1 MEVDGEE
8 EEEISSELKQTQ
20 LVCYITV
27 LGQAWPDSVPTQ
39 GKKISSDLKQTQ
51 LGCYIILF

>member
-8 EEEISSELKQTQ
+8 EEELSSELKQTQ

-27 LGQAWPDSVPTQ
+27 LGQSWPDRTSTQ
-39 GKKISSDLKQTQ
+39 GKL
-51 LGCYIILF
+51 